1 MCELLAMSSS
11 RPSHLT
17 FSLQALTEHSLHGSR
32 DGWGAAFYAGRDVAL
47 FREPAAA
54 SGSALV
60 DFLQSQGPSTTLA
73 ISHIRHATMGE
84 VALANT
90 QPFVREMAGRMH
102 TFAHNGTL
110 PGMAHHPGFAL
121 GRYRPIGGTDS
132 EHAFCVLLDRIHELW
147 ATTEVPTLDARMSV
161 ISAFASALRQLGP
174 ANFFYADSEV
184 LFAHGDRRLQ
194 AADGRTRAPGLWVL
208 ERRCEDR
215 DKGLQ
220 ADGISVEPGFQDLVL
235 IASVALTDGAWRA
248 LAEGEVLAIS
258 LGTVLKSVMPTSEP
272 AHSLVLT
279 VVGHGEAVQRMQ
291 KRVQCAAHAQGRA
304 LTLDTSNSLDAY
316 GLRYEDTPALVHRGA
331 VVWKGLPRTEEIEAW
346 LMGFM
351 PDG

>member
-1 MCELLAMSSS
+1 MSSS

-47 FREPAAA
+47 YREPAAA

-60 DFLQSQGPSTTLA
+60 DFLQTQGPSTTLA

-110 PGMAHHPGFAL
+110 PGIAHHPGFAL
-121 GRYRPIGGTDS
+121 GRYRPIGDTDS
-132 EHAFCVLLDRIHELW
+132 EHAFCVLLDRIHDLW
-147 ATTEVPTLDARMSV
+147 ATTEVPTLDARLSV
-161 ISAFASALRQLGP
+161 ISAFSSELRPLGP
-174 ANFFYADSEV
+174 ANFFYADSDV

-194 AADGRTRAPGLWVL
+194 AEDGRTRSPGLWVL
-208 ERRCEDR
+208 ERRCEDS
-215 DKGLQ
+215 DKALH
-220 ADGISVEPGFQDLVL
+220 ADGISIEPGFQDLAL
-235 IASVALTDGAWRA
+235 IASVALTGGAWRA
-248 LAEGEVLAIS
+248 FAEGEVVAIS
-258 LGTVLKSVMPTSEP
+258 MGTVLKSSMPESVPTHP
-272 AHSLVLT
+272 LVLT
-279 VVGHGEAVQRMQ
+279 VVGYGEAVQRMQ
-291 KRVQCAAHAQGRA
+291 KRVQCAAQA
-304 LTLDTSNSLDAY
+304 LGKLVTLDTSTSLDEY
-316 GLRYEDTPALVHRGA
+316 GLRYEDTPALVHQGA
-331 VVWKGLPRTEEIEAW
+331 VVLNGLSRTEEIEAW

-351 PDG
+351 SDG